1 MLLQKRTSEAL
12 GLAEQH
18 RRLVPRFGLG
28 FYALWAAVPVAELSI
43 DLKPCSLHA
52 TQCPC
57 PPILAVFRALH
68 KALGM

>member
-43 DLKPCSLHA
+43 DLKP
-52 TQCPC
+52 Q
-57 PPILAVFRALH
+57 
-68 KALGM
+68 